1 MNEFDLIKSWEKILF
16 KEPRPKGIKHW
27 CFYKLAAG
35 GKIYDINVKELDQ
48 VFCVGYHAL
57 SFERDYLKFIEWM
70 KENAEVISLKAGKDA
85 YVLPLS
91 HKIKH
96 LSAEMKAVIAYIQNQ
111 DDNNFVICTD
121 EVISAEYE
129 GFWFNLWMKFREAT
143 GFYSKTI
150 HNLFRVKALDVA
162 CELIERR
169 GNEG

>member
-1 MNEFDLIKSWEKILF
+1 MELEKIEF
-16 KEPRPKGIKHW
+16 ATRKY
-27 CFYKLAAG
+27 CFYKLATG

-57 SFERDYLKFIEWM
+57 SFERDYLKFIKWM
-70 KENAEVISLKAGKDA
+70 KEENHLGSFRVSTPVKGVTAVA
-85 YVLPLS
+85 YALPLS
-91 HKIKH
+91 HKIKY

-150 HNLFRVKALDVA
+150 HNLFRVKVLDVA